1 MNIPFLS
8 LKDVTAKYADEIHE
22 AVLRVVD
29 SGWYLQGKENEQ
41 FEKHY
46 AEYIGTKH
54 CIGCANGLD
63 ALIWIFRAYI
73 ELGVMQPGDE
83 VIVPANTYIATILAI
98 TENGLVP
105 VLVEPRKDT
114 LQIDDSLI
122 EERITE
128 RTKAICIVHLY
139 GRLACTQHI
148 LNLCKKYNL
157 KLIED
162 NAQAHGCSYLAPQ
175 SPEGEVVA
183 TTMQERAGI
192 NMADPAYYPTLK
204 KRAAEMRANPTEAE
218 NILWNALS
226 EQKLGY
232 KIRRQHIVSQYIL
245 DFAYLDC
252 RLAIELD
259 GEYHNTEDQQYDD
272 AVRTRNLESL
282 GWHVL
287 RFTNEQI
294 FNNIDAV
301 LAKIKS
307 AIESATAT
315 SPLGDCGAKRLTGSL
330 GSAAG
335 HSFYPGKNLGAL
347 GDGGAVTTD
356 DDELAAAIRALANY
370 GSQKKY
376 VFKYTGRNSRLDEI
390 QAAVLD
396 VKLRH
401 LDEDIKSRQAI
412 AAYYY
417 DNINN
422 PLITLPKRLP
432 DTENVYHLFP
442 ILVKNLPHNPLKG
455 KSSCQ
460 KYLRDRLQAYLE
472 KNGVG
477 TVIHYP
483 IPPHLQECYQPLLNN
498 FCSMNVHSRHPI
510 EHSSSPLKGQTFGML
525 LPEGGLPITEMLA
538 DCELSLPISPTMT
551 MEEAAEVVR
560 LVNAF
565 KE

>member
-1 MNIPFLS
+1 MIMNIPFLS

-29 SGWYLQGKENEQ
+29 SGWYLQGKENEL
-41 FEKHY
+41 FEQHY
-46 AEYIGTKH
+46 AEYIGSKH

-73 ELGVMQPGDE
+73 ELGVMKPGNE

-139 GRLACTQHI
+139 GRLAYTEKI
-148 LNLCKKYNL
+148 GELCDKYGL

-162 NAQAHGCSYLAPQ
+162 NAQAHGCSAPIANSQ
-175 SPEGEVVA
+175 SP
-183 TTMQERAGI
+183 I
-192 NMADPAYYPTLK
+192 AYK
-204 KRAAEMRANPTEAE
+204 K
-218 NILWNALS
+218 
-226 EQKLGY
+226 
-232 KIRRQHIVSQYIL
+232 
-245 DFAYLDC
+245 
-252 RLAIELD
+252 
-259 GEYHNTEDQQYDD
+259 
-272 AVRTRNLESL
+272 
-282 GWHVL
+282 
-287 RFTNEQI
+287 
-294 FNNIDAV
+294 
-301 LAKIKS
+301 
-307 AIESATAT
+307 
-315 SPLGDCGAKRLTGSL
+315 TGSL
-330 GSAAG
+330 GDAAG

-401 LDEDIKSRQAI
+401 LDDDLKARQAI
-412 AAYYY
+412 ANYYY
-417 DNINN
+417 DHIDN

-432 DTENVYHLFP
+432 DAENVYHLFP
-442 ILVKNLPHNPLKG
+442 ILVKGDQAIGRLGDKAVGN
-455 KSSCQ
+455 
-460 KYLRDRLQAYLE
+460 LRDKLQAYLSE
-472 KNGVG
+472 NGVG

-483 IPPHLQECYQPLLNN
+483 IPPHLQECYQN
-498 FCSMNVHSRHPI
+498 
-510 EHSSSPLKGQTFGML
+510 SPLRGL
-525 LPEGGLPITEMLA
+525 GGLPITEMLA
-538 DCELSLPISPTMT
+538 DCELSLPISPCMT
-551 MEEAAEVVR
+551 LEEAAEVVR
-560 LVNAF
+560 LINEF
-565 KE
+565 KD